1 MSEPRQSNEILC
13 AETAVGACGTVI
25 FGASGDLANRK
36 LLPSLF
42 SLHTRGLLPDG
53 FYVVGFGRTE
63 MSDEDFRGQV
73 RNAIA
78 NADAD
83 AEPDTI
89 AEFANACFFVVGQ
102 YDDGAAYDRLGD
114 MLERLARQR
123 GTGGNVLF
131 YVSTPPR
138 LYSVIAERLHGAGLA
153 DDAEGG
159 GWRRILLEK
168 PFGEDVES
176 SMRLDE
182 ALHQRFREDQIYRI
196 DHYLGK
202 DTVQNFL
209 VLRFA
214 NAIFEP
220 LWNRHYVDHVQI
232 TVAEDIGIEKRAG
245 YYERT
250 GLLRDMFQNH
260 LLQLLALIAM
270 EPPESFAADSVRSE
284 KAKVLRSVCSYPVAG
299 AVSDW
304 AVRGQYQA
312 SDDGAIKAYREE
324 EDVAADS
331 KTETFAALRLF
342 IDNWRWHD
350 VPFYLR
356 SGKRLTKRM
365 TQVAIVFKHI
375 PYSLFHPLM
384 VQDFEPNALVLRVQ
398 PEEGVELHLQV
409 KHPGPKLCMGS
420 MNLNFNY
427 EEAFSAPLH
436 DAYERLLLDAMAGD
450 QTLFLRGDTIRE
462 AWQII
467 QPILEEWDKPLDQSL
482 CPLHAYPAGT
492 WGPEAAH
499 ELLENDGRRWRVF

>member
-1 MSEPRQSNEILC
+1 M
-13 AETAVGACGTVI
+13 GACGTVI
-25 FGASGDLANRK
+25 FGASGDLATRK
-36 LLPSLF
+36 LLPSLY
-42 SLHTRGLLPDG
+42 SLKTRGLLPDG
-53 FYVVGFGRTE
+53 FFVVGFGRTK
-63 MSDEDFRGQV
+63 MSDEEFREQV
-73 RNAIA
+73 RNAVA
-78 NADAD
+78 SADASADAD
-83 AEPDTI
+83 TV

-102 YDDGAAYDRLGD
+102 YDDAAAYERLNETI
-114 MLERLARQR
+114 ERLAQRR
-123 GTGGNVLF
+123 GTDGNVLF

-138 LYSVIAERLHGAGLA
+138 LYSTIAESLDCAGMT
-153 DDAEGG
+153 DDAEAG

-168 PFGEDVES
+168 PFGEDLES
-176 SMRLDE
+176 SERLDE
-182 ALHQRFREDQIYRI
+182 ALHEHFREEQIYRI

-220 LWNRHYVDHVQI
+220 LWNRHFVDHVQI

-284 KAKVLRSVCSYPVAG
+284 KAKVLRSVCSYPVNG

-304 AVRGQYQA
+304 AVRGQYA
-312 SDDGAIKAYREE
+312 GSDDGGMKAYREE
-324 EDVAADS
+324 ENVAPDS
-331 KTETFAALRLF
+331 QTETFAALRLF

-356 SGKRLTKRM
+356 SGKRLGQRM
-365 TQVAIVFKHI
+365 TQVVIVFKHI

-427 EEAFSAPLH
+427 EDAFSTPLH

-462 AWQII
+462 AWKII
-467 QPILEEWDKPLDQSL
+467 QPVLDEWDKPVDQSSS
-482 CPLHAYPAGT
+482 PLHFYPPGT
-492 WGPEAAH
+492 WGPGAAH